1 MVGTRSYF
9 RNVARGAF
17 WGGRK
22 GGFKSIMRRWEEV
35 LGVGEGGYGMS
46 MGVGM
51 CGLDVELGREGQG
64 VREGCV
70 HASLGHSQR

>member
-1 MVGTRSYF
+1 MSCMWELWWWVIWVEVMVGTRSYF

-35 LGVGEGGYGMS
+35 LGVGEGGYGM
-46 MGVGM
+46 
-51 CGLDVELGREGQG
+51 
-64 VREGCV
+64 
-70 HASLGHSQR
+70 